1 MVPSTQ
7 REQQLLRRSIYGAL
21 GISCLSIAFGFIT
34 GSRSIMFDGMY
45 AILDASLS
53 GLALFV
59 LRLIGQNPSSRR
71 FQYGFWHVEPL
82 VLVFNGSLLLLLCL
96 YAFINAIQS
105 LLGGGNHF
113 ELGWAIAYA
122 FTITVICFSIFLK
135 QKSANKGIASPL
147 VELDVRGWMIS
158 TAISAAIFV
167 AFILAWFLQDTRFAY
182 LVPYVDSMILAV
194 LILFVIPMPAKIIF
208 NAIKEVLLITPATL
222 DKKVEEL
229 MQQLSSEYGFIK
241 YSHYETR
248 IGRGLFL
255 EVYIVLPES
264 MEHIGISKLDLIRER
279 IVQAIKDPELDL
291 WISVSFCR
299 NEKWL

>member
-1 MVPSTQ
+1 MPSTQ

-21 GISCLSIAFGFIT
+21 GISCLSITFGFIT

-45 AILDASLS
+45 AILDATLS

-105 LLGGGNHF
+105 ILGGGNHF

-122 FTITVICFSIFLK
+122 FAITVICFAIFLK
-135 QKSANKGIASPL
+135 QKNANKGISSPL

-194 LILFVIPMPAKIIF
+194 LILFVMPMPAKIIF
-208 NAIKEVLLITPATL
+208 NAIKEVLMMTPAAL

-229 MQQLSSEYGFIK
+229 MQQLSREYGFIK

-255 EVYIVLPES
+255 EIYVVLPES
-264 MEHIGISKLDLIRER
+264 MEHIGISQLDLIRER

-299 NEKWL
+299 HEKWL